1 LLQLTQCRHVCMILS
16 ISLYRYTLF
25 QLFCG
30 RRGRHALRLQFAAF
44 VCLLTRTYREVT
56 GGFS

>member
-1 LLQLTQCRHVCMILS
+1 MILS